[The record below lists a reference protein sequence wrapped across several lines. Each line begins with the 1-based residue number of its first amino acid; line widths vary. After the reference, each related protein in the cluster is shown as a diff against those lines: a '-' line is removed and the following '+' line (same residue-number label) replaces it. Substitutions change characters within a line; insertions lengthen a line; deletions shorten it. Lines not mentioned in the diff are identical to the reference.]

1 MTGSDNTRTVAEV
14 IALITPKWVAP
25 IILALEGGPLR
36 YAEIRQQI
44 GPVSAKVLTDTLRRL
59 DNVGVIDRVLVEG
72 TNPSVGYT
80 LTPVGRSLHS
90 AIAALRDWY
99 SAHGHE
105 LNPRRL
111 ATGGG
116 PSPTT
121 DRDAPRRRPGA

>member
-1 MTGSDNTRTVAEV
+1 LTGSDETRTVAEM

-36 YAEIRQQI
+36 YAEIRQQL

-59 DNVGVIDRVLVEG
+59 DHVGVVDRVLVEG
-72 TNPSVGYT
+72 ANASVGYA

-99 SAHGHE
+99 AVHSHE
-105 LNPRRL
+105 LNVRGL

-116 PSPTT
+116 TEPE
-121 DRDAPRRRPGA
+121 D